1 MVKTTL
7 THDRSQAGFTLVE
20 LAIVMIIIGLLIG
33 GILKGQEL
41 IQNAQVTATSSQIK
55 AIESAMTTFRDSY
68 NAVPGDMTNPGARL
82 PNCTAAPC
90 SNGGNGNNRV
100 DSIGVGV
107 AQDSTNENAR
117 FWTQLAAADMIGGVD
132 STSTNVTTWG
142 GQLLAS
148 ESGGGFTVGYAA
160 GGAIAASG
168 LAGALGTNAVAGHY
182 VSIQSLPSAAANAGT
197 NLALT
202 PTQAARIDRKIDD
215 GVATTGGVRG
225 IGGDTCAPNTG
236 IYAEAAGGTNCNIY
250 ARVQ

>member
-41 IQNAQVTATSSQIK
+41 IQNAQVTATSSQVK

-68 NAVPGDMTNPGARL
+68 NAVPGDMRNPNQRL

-90 SNGGNGNNRV
+90 NAAGDGNNRV
-100 DSIGVGV
+100 DEVAVGV
-107 AQDSTNENAR
+107 AQTSTNENAR

-132 STSTNVTTWG
+132 STSTDVAGWG
-142 GQLLAS
+142 GQLLAA
-148 ESGGGFTVGYAA
+148 ETGGGFTVGYAA
-160 GGAIAASG
+160 GGAAATSG
-168 LAGALGTNAVAGHY
+168 LAGTLGTNVTAGHY
-182 VSIQSLPSAAANAGT
+182 VSIQSLPSAASNAGT

-202 PTQAARIDRKIDD
+202 PTQAARIDRKLDD
-215 GVATTGGVRG
+215 GNAETGGVRG
-225 IGGDTCAPNTG
+225 INAACANTG
-236 IYAEAAGGTNCNIY
+236 VYQEAAGGTICNLY